1 MLLSTRSLVPVC
13 MMFIVN
19 MLMSVG
25 YFLVLMGVMM
35 QTFPF
40 SLVCVG
46 MKVVVNVLVPMFYLF
61 MGMFMYVSRFHRCL
75 LS

>member
-13 MMFIVN
+13 MVFIVN
-19 MLMSVG
+19 MLMNVG

-46 MKVVVNVLVPMFYLF
+46 MKVVVNVLMPMFYLF